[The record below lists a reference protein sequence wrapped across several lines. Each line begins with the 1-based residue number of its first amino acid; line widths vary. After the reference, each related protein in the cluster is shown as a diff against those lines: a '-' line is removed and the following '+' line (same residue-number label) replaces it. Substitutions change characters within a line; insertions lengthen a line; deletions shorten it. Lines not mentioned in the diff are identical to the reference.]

1 MKPSA
6 ESLRHKEWAEQQ
18 QVTTRCA
25 LCDFTITATVAQAR
39 EAAAAH
45 RAAAHPDLR
54 PSTRVRKGRYAKK
67 PA

>member
-18 QVTTRCA
+18 QVTTSCA
-25 LCDFTITATVAQAR
+25 HCDFTITATVAQAR

-45 RAAAHPDLR
+45 RATAHPDLK
-54 PSTRVRKGRYAKK
+54 PSARVRKGHYARKS
-67 PA
+67 A